1 MPRPTAGIVTDAA
14 HSTKRE
20 VTEYQ
25 GVDLT
30 TGDRLFYEDLGFQT
44 VNIGEFMGVIEAI
57 KHIIETGFEP
67 KIIYTDSQTAL
78 SWIKNKK
85 TASNKRYPDLQKAEI
100 FLKTLSSDVN
110 QIQILHWDNRSWG
123 ENPADFGN
131 K

>member
-1 MPRPTAGIVTDAA
+1 MSRPTAGIVTDAA

-30 TGDRLFYEDLGFQT
+30 TGERLFYEDLGFQT

-57 KHIIETGFEP
+57 KYIIETGYEP

-100 FLKTLSSDVN
+100 FLKALSSDTN
-110 QIQILHWDNRSWG
+110 QIQILHWDNKGWG

>member
-25 GVDLT
+25 GIDLT
-30 TGDRLFYEDLGFQT
+30 TGERLFYEDLGFQT

-57 KHIIETGFEP
+57 KYIIETGYEP

-100 FLKTLSSDVN
+100 FLKALSSDIN
-110 QIQILHWDNRSWG
+110 QIQFIHWDNRGWG

>member
-30 TGDRLFYEDLGFQT
+30 TGARIFYEDLGFQT

-57 KHIIETGFEP
+57 KFIIETGFEP
-67 KIIYTDSQTAL
+67 KVIYTDSLTAL

-85 TASNKRYPDLQKAEI
+85 TASNKRYPDLQKSEI
-100 FLKTLSSDVN
+100 FLKALSSDVD
-110 QIQILHWDNRSWG
+110 QIQVLHWNNRVWG

>member
-25 GVDLT
+25 GIDLT
-30 TGDRLFYEDLGFQT
+30 TGKRLFYEDIGYQT

-57 KHIIETGFEP
+57 KHIIETGYEP

-78 SWIKNKK
+78 SWVNNKK

-100 FLKTLSSDVN
+100 FLKALSSDVDR
-110 QIQILHWDNRSWG
+110 IQILHWNNRVWG